1 MLIPLPVPAS
11 VYGLVLM
18 LAALITGVLKLGQVR
33 ETATFLIEIM
43 PVMFIPAGVGLMESW
58 SSLQPVWLPVIL
70 ITIVTTVLVMVVTGK
85 VTQAMIG
92 KEKKDEEF
100 LTDSVFFGAVLSFLA
115 YEIGLLLKKRFKLA
129 LLNPCSSGSSV
140 SWSPGGAPCRL

>member
-1 MLIPLPVPAS
+1 MKFLRQFSIILFISFLGEILHMLIPLPVPAS

-18 LAALITGVLKLGQVR
+18 LGALVTGVLKIGQVR

-58 SSLQPVWLPVIL
+58 SFLQPVWLPVIV
-70 ITIVTTVLVMVVTGK
+70 ITILTTILVMAVTGK

-92 KEKKDEEF
+92 KEKKDERI
-100 LTDSVFFGAVLSFLA
+100 S
-115 YEIGLLLKKRFKLA
+115 R
-129 LLNPCSSGSSV
+129 
-140 SWSPGGAPCRL
+140 

>member
-1 MLIPLPVPAS
+1 MKFLKQFSIILFISFLGEILNTLIPLPVPAS

-18 LAALITGVLKLGQVR
+18 LAALVTGILKLGQVR
-33 ETATFLIEIM
+33 ETAAFLIEIM

-70 ITIVTTVLVMVVTGK
+70 ITILTTVLVMAVTGK

-92 KEKKDEEF
+92 KEKKDE
-100 LTDSVFFGAVLSFLA
+100 
-115 YEIGLLLKKRFKLA
+115 R
-129 LLNPCSSGSSV
+129 V
-140 SWSPGGAPCRL
+140 SR

>member
-1 MLIPLPVPAS
+1 MKFLKQFSIILFISFLGEILHMLIPLPVPAS

-18 LAALITGVLKLGQVR
+18 LAALITGILKLGQVR

-58 SSLQPVWLPVIL
+58 PSLQPVWLPVIL
-70 ITIVTTVLVMVVTGK
+70 ITIVTTVLVMAVTGK

-92 KEKKDEEF
+92 KEKKDE
-100 LTDSVFFGAVLSFLA
+100 
-115 YEIGLLLKKRFKLA
+115 R
-129 LLNPCSSGSSV
+129 V
-140 SWSPGGAPCRL
+140 SH

>member
-33 ETATFLIEIM
+33 ETAT
-43 PVMFIPAGVGLMESW
+43 AGVGLMESW

-92 KEKKDEEF
+92 KEKKDE
-100 LTDSVFFGAVLSFLA
+100 
-115 YEIGLLLKKRFKLA
+115 R
-129 LLNPCSSGSSV
+129 V
-140 SWSPGGAPCRL
+140 SH

>member
-1 MLIPLPVPAS
+1 MKFLKQFSIILFISFLGEILHMLIPLPVPAS

-18 LAALITGVLKLGQVR
+18 LGALITGVLKLGQVR

-58 SSLQPVWLPVIL
+58 SALQPVWLPVIL

-92 KEKKDEEF
+92 KEKKDE
-100 LTDSVFFGAVLSFLA
+100 
-115 YEIGLLLKKRFKLA
+115 R
-129 LLNPCSSGSSV
+129 V
-140 SWSPGGAPCRL
+140 SH

>member
-1 MLIPLPVPAS
+1 VKFLKQFSIILFISFLGEILHTLIPLPVPAS

-18 LAALITGVLKLGQVR
+18 LAALVTGILKLGQVR
-33 ETATFLIEIM
+33 ETAAFLIEIM

-70 ITIVTTVLVMVVTGK
+70 ITILTTVLVMAVTGK

-92 KEKKDEEF
+92 KEKKDE
-100 LTDSVFFGAVLSFLA
+100 
-115 YEIGLLLKKRFKLA
+115 R
-129 LLNPCSSGSSV
+129 V
-140 SWSPGGAPCRL
+140 SR